1 MNRPAV
7 TAAAMLVL
15 AFGLKPALASPAS
28 RPAAPAAR
36 LVAQQAEAPQGVVLD
51 LTLTKGQGAEL
62 KVPLAVSF
70 GGEASAEPTPGVTVQ
85 VSRAELVGRQV
96 TLRIGVREGTSQMF
110 EESLVTIDLPLNM
123 PAKLQLGKDPARA
136 WTLEFTPRPMPAD
149 AKTQG

>member
-62 KVPLAVSF
+62 KVPLMVSF